1 MPRHRNLVAY
11 PNAYYWGLVE
21 KVMAEGKVL
30 FPCERRQAVTIQG
43 EFYTW
48 RRVCEADPLEAA
60 NFGVRAEMLRN
71 VALRA
76 TDEGLVAMPE
86 ADLLGPRI
94 LGAVLGPMA
103 VRGTEGD
110 SGAAAAAE
118 ALTRLRGTLG
128 GEQS

>member
-30 FPCERRQAVTIQG
+30 FPCERKQAVTIQG

-48 RRVCEADPLEAA
+48 RRICEADPLEASRY
-60 NFGVRAEMLRN
+60 GVRAEALRN

-86 ADLLGPRI
+86 SEMLAPSI
-94 LGAVLGPMA
+94 LGAVLGPMTP
-103 VRGTEGD
+103 RGQEVD
-110 SGAAAAAE
+110 SGAKLAAE
-118 ALTRLRGTLG
+118 ALSRLKGTLN
-128 GEQS
+128 EDS